1 MPAVEECEDDCGAI
15 PWTGAIRAAL
25 LDGYDPDRLA
35 AVLTAGD
42 SPVGRAVLTRLL
54 PTLAAP
60 IAAEHPGPAPRYE
73 MCSAR
78 GLPCARIGVT
88 DGDALDVQDVLSV
101 PLVTLR
107 AVYEATLP
115 ALFGPLAGAT
125 ADAPAEVVLT

>member
-1 MPAVEECEDDCGAI
+1 M
-15 PWTGAIRAAL
+15 
-25 LDGYDPDRLA
+25 
-35 AVLTAGD
+35 
-42 SPVGRAVLTRLL
+42 GRAVLTRLL

-60 IAAEHPGPAPRYE
+60 IGGDTPVPLRASPE

-115 ALFGPLAGAT
+115 ALFGPLAGRT